1 VDLALQPTA
10 VEARHFAAAYALF
23 RVSSMKNHHMA
34 MPPTYRDL
42 WKGTF
47 QDLKKADTKDG
58 KAWMYEADPFLTQKE
73 REQAKAVT
81 AKQREDAQKQIAK
94 EQSQP
99 GAPGGA
105 SGTSS
110 GSGGNRMKG
119 WTRVPR
125 IELGKRTRMEV
136 EKLIRRDALWNP
148 HGLQL
153 TPQARNRIIEEV
165 SGLGFR
171 RSHVE
176 EAAELCKDRDEIL
189 EWLLIHVPE
198 DDLPSWSLPEGYVAG
213 ISMASGNIKREATI
227 KRLASAGYAAELC
240 EEALDAQGGDESKAA
255 AVLQANLLQKTDRD
269 GNITQ
274 DYTNTTL
281 DVKIDSMPNAWEEE
295 QTTLVAIYDDR
306 YESPS
311 PGICHIRL
319 EVSLELGKQFVLHAR
334 QPSGPYPFVPP
345 TISIHADLPAYIRLS
360 IIRKALG
367 HAISNLLGTQ
377 MLFDLVDWLE
387 QEIPNIIERPGR
399 LTEVSSGL
407 SAADSGAHTRQFH
420 QKESRNWSRKRVNWH
435 PGTDTSLRM
444 LSQWQ
449 ARQSLPAQQ
458 RMLAVRQAL
467 PAWKLRESI
476 VRAVECNQVV
486 IISGETGSGKSTQ
499 SVQFILDDLIGK
511 KLGEAANIICTQP
524 RRISA
529 LGLADRVA
537 DERCSIIGEEI
548 GYVIRGE
555 SKQKTGITKI
565 TFVTT
570 GVLLRR
576 LQASGGSPDD
586 VVAALADVSHVVV
599 DEVHERS
606 LDTDFLLVLLRDIL
620 HRRKDLKVILM
631 SATLDA
637 DVFEAYFRSVGSVG
651 RVEIQ
656 GRTHPVED
664 FYVDDVIRM
673 TGFNSHRDD
682 ELDDEADVQKSMA
695 GALNSV
701 GMRINYDLIA
711 ATVRHIDTQLGGQ
724 SSGILIFLP
733 GTMEIDRTLQVSFND
748 RSVITLAKIF

>member
-1 VDLALQPTA
+1 VDLALRPTA

-42 WKGTF
+42 WKGAF

-81 AKQREDAQKQIAK
+81 AKQREDAQKRIAK
-94 EQSQP
+94 EQSQL

-148 HGLQL
+148 HSLQL
-153 TPQARNRIIEEV
+153 TPQARNCIIEEV

-213 ISMASGNIKREATI
+213 ISMASRNIKREATI

-255 AVLQANLLQKTDRD
+255 AVLQANLLQKTDWD

-274 DYTNTTL
+274 DYTNTTP
-281 DVKIDSMPNAWEEE
+281 DVKVDSMSNAWEEE
-295 QTTLVAIYDDR
+295 QTTLAAIYDDR

-319 EVSLELGKQFVLHAR
+319 DVSLELGKQFVLHAR

-345 TISIHADLPAYIRLS
+345 TISVHADLPAYIRLS
-360 IIRKALG
+360 IIRKALV

-387 QEIPNIIERPGR
+387 REIPNIIERPGR

-407 SAADSGAHTRQFH
+407 SAADDGAHTRQFH

-467 PAWKLRESI
+467 PAWKLREAI

-537 DERCSIIGEEI
+537 DERCSVVGEEI

-637 DVFEAYFRSVGSVG
+637 DVFEAYFRSVGSVS

-656 GRTHPVED
+656 GRTYPVED

-673 TGFNSHRDD
+673 TGFNAHRDD

-724 SSGILIFLP
+724 RGGILIFLP

-748 RSVITLAKIF
+748 RSVITRAKIF

>member
-1 VDLALQPTA
+1 
-10 VEARHFAAAYALF
+10 
-23 RVSSMKNHHMA
+23 MA

-58 KAWMYEADPFLTQKE
+58 KAWMYEADPFLAQKE
-73 REQAKAVT
+73 REQAKAVA

-94 EQSQP
+94 EQGQL

-110 GSGGNRMKG
+110 GSRGNRMKG

-125 IELGKRTRMEV
+125 IELGKRTRMQV

-176 EAAELCKDRDEIL
+176 EAAELCKDREEIL

-198 DDLPSWSLPEGYVAG
+198 DDLPGWSLPEGYVAG
-213 ISMASGNIKREATI
+213 VSMASGNIKREATI

-240 EEALDAQGGDESKAA
+240 EEALDAQGSNESKAA
-255 AVLQANLLQKTDRD
+255 TVLQANLLQKTDWD
-269 GNITQ
+269 GNTTQ
-274 DYTNTTL
+274 DYTNTIL
-281 DVKIDSMPNAWEEE
+281 DVKADSMSNAWEEE
-295 QTTLVAIYDDR
+295 QTTLAAIYDDR

-311 PGICHIRL
+311 PDICHIRL

-334 QPSGPYPFVPP
+334 QPSGPYPLVPP
-345 TISIHADLPAYIRLS
+345 IISVHADLPAYIRLS
-360 IIRKALG
+360 IIRKALV
-367 HAISNLLGTQ
+367 HAMSNLLGTQ

-420 QKESRNWSRKRVNWH
+420 QKESRNWSRKRVNWQ

-467 PAWKLRESI
+467 PAWKLREAI
-476 VRAVECNQVV
+476 VRAVEYNRIV

-499 SVQFILDDLIGK
+499 SVQFILDDLIGR

-537 DERCSIIGEEI
+537 DERCSVVGEEI

-576 LQASGGSPDD
+576 LQTSGGSPDD

-664 FYVDDVIRM
+664 FYVDDVVRM
-673 TGFNSHRDD
+673 TGFNAHRDD

-695 GALNSV
+695 GALKNV

-711 ATVRHIDTQLGGQ
+711 ATVRHIDTQLGRQNG
-724 SSGILIFLP
+724 GILIFLP

-748 RSVITLAKIF
+748 RSVITQAKIF